1 MCSPPLPILY
11 QALAPG
17 AIVRDLPSG
26 IIAFVGLSPLGAV
39 TTGAGAI
46 GGAKFAGGRLDDI
59 GADDAGIGVAGKT
72 AKPNEKRSP
81 TLNARAVGQG
91 VVVGHG
97 KI

>member
-1 MCSPPLPILY
+1 LY
-11 QALAPG
+11 HTLAPG
-17 AIVRDLPSG
+17 ASVRDPPFG
-26 IIAFVGLSPLGAV
+26 ISAFAGLSPLGAV

-46 GGAKFAGGRLDDI
+46 GGAKFAGGWLGDI

-72 AKPNEKRSP
+72 AQPNVKRSP
-81 TLNARAVGQG
+81 TLNARTVGQG

>member
-39 TTGAGAI
+39 TTGTSAT
-46 GGAKFAGGRLDDI
+46 KLDGGRLNDV
-59 GADDAGIGVAGKT
+59 GADDAGIGVAAKT
-72 AKPNEKRSP
+72 AHPNVKRSP
-81 TLNARAVGQG
+81 TLNARIIGQG
-91 VVVGHG
+91 GVVDHG